1 MSLLR
6 VSASSD
12 PTSTAGALANA
23 IRAEGQ
29 AQLQTIGPKAVNQAV
44 KAIAIA
50 RGYLAPSGIDLISV
64 PSFVDVFIEGQQ
76 KTAIR
81 LLVKPR
87 HPLPESMTVPQGRCH
102 HCPPEE
108 LRQDESSEEAP
119 LLVA

>member
-29 AQLQTIGPKAVNQAV
+29 AQLQTIGPKAVNQAI

-64 PSFVDVFIEGQQ
+64 PSFVDVFIEGKQ

-87 HPLPESMTVPQGRCH
+87 HPLSESMTVPQGRC

-108 LRQDESSEEAP
+108 LRQDESSEEAS